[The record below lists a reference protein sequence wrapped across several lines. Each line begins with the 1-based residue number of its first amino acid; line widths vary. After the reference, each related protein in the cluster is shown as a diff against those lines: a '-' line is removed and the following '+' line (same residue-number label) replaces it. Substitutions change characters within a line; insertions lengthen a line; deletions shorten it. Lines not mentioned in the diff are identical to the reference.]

1 MDGNFDPVFANER
14 PGECS
19 EGECREGL
27 QLRRHVL
34 KLRWLGLE
42 SEADRL
48 AGEIA
53 KLACRLPRRLP
64 PRVVPTD

>member
-1 MDGNFDPVFANER
+1 MDGNFDPVFGDQGQ
-14 PGECS
+14 GECN
-19 EGECREGL
+19 EGL
-27 QLRRHVL
+27 QLRQHLV

-53 KLACRLPRRLP
+53 KLDCSLPRRLA
-64 PRVVPTD
+64 PRVFPTD